1 MGVRFLHWHRRAIPS
16 SARRPYYRCM
26 HVQTVRDGLLVTL
39 ALRYEEDPNQFVVL
53 SKHTVDSSSA
63 RIAVAELRNEG
74 MVEEQVRGVIRL
86 TARGYK
92 MYKSM
97 PVPWAF
103 AG

>member
-1 MGVRFLHWHRRAIPS
+1 VTRTGTEEPYPGSRP
-16 SARRPYYRCM
+16 RPYYRTM
-26 HVQTVRDGLLVTL
+26 HLQTVRDGLLVTL
-39 ALRYEEDPNQFVVL
+39 ALRYEEDPNQYVVL

-74 MVEEQVRGVIRL
+74 LVEEQVRGVIRL

-92 MYKSM
+92 MYRTM